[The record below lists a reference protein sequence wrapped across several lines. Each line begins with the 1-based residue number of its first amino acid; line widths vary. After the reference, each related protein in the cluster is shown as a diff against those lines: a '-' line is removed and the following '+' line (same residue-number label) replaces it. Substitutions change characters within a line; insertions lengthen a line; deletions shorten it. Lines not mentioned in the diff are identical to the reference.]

1 MTEIIRPETRDF
13 SFMAGGPFYALACR
27 LGLIDRKG
35 KLRARRIAFW
45 LWLPIAVATILR
57 SVAGWHI
64 DPFVLD
70 ISVHVRFLVAL
81 PLLVVS
87 STMVETQCRVIIDQ
101 LPGVAEPAHV
111 ERILVR
117 ARRWRDHRW
126 VEAGLAI
133 SALLT
138 SQASLWGVTGPAG
151 LIHGV
156 SSAGNTVIQFYYAG
170 FALPLMQFLV
180 ARWLWRWTVWSYV
193 LVAVSQMPLR
203 TIATHPDR
211 SSGLGFVSAT
221 VTGFAVFELSMA
233 SVLAGAWATQLLE
246 GRATVPSLI
255 PTLLLFI
262 LIAMALACGPLMP
275 FTKQLYQTQRRYLLY
290 YNPFALEYARRFHR
304 KWIERRPGTDT
315 DMLGTSDIQ
324 SFADLGNFY
333 RVIQETRFSL
343 INKRKLL
350 ELWLAAILPML
361 PLIATVVPIDRLF
374 QQIGKVIM
382 GGLWP

>member
-1 MTEIIRPETRDF
+1 MTEIIRPETHDF
-13 SFMAGGPFYALACR
+13 SFMAGGPFYALAGR
-27 LGLIDRKG
+27 LGLLDRKG

-45 LWLPIAVATILR
+45 LWLPIAIATILR

-81 PLLVVS
+81 PLLVLS
-87 STMVETQCRVIIDQ
+87 GTMVETQCRVIIDQ
-101 LPGVAEPAHV
+101 LPGVADPAHL

-117 ARRWRDHRW
+117 ARRWRDHEW

-133 SALLT
+133 AALLT

-151 LIHGV
+151 LFNGV
-156 SSAGNTVIQFYYAG
+156 SSTGNTVIQFYYAG
-170 FALPLMQFLV
+170 LALPMMQFLV
-180 ARWLWRWTVWSYV
+180 ARWLWRWLVWSYV
-193 LVAVSQMPLR
+193 LIAVSQMPLR

-211 SSGLGFVSAT
+211 SSGLGFMSAA
-221 VTGFAVFELSMA
+221 VTGFAVFELAMA
-233 SVLAGAWATQLLE
+233 CVLAGAWATQLLE
-246 GRATVPSLI
+246 GRATVPSLV

-262 LIAMALACGPLMP
+262 LISMVLACGPLMP

-290 YNPFALEYARRFHR
+290 YSPFALEYSRRFHR
-304 KWIERRPGTDT
+304 KWIEQRPETDP

-333 RVIQETRFSL
+333 RVFQETRFCL
-343 INKRKLL
+343 INNRKLL

-361 PLIATVVPIDRLF
+361 PLVATVVPIDRLF
-374 QQIGKVIM
+374 QQIGKAIM
-382 GGLWP
+382 GGMWP